1 MVSSCSNNSKWWH
14 QPSLEMR
21 KQGKSSRQIAKDLF
35 GKSSMKSSV
44 NYFFNKWDAENKVT
58 KETSKVK
65 VLIWDIETLPC
76 ISAHWGQYNQNLSQV
91 MKIRETQMLSHAW
104 QWYGTDEIHSS
115 ILTKEEIL
123 NSDDERLVLEMW
135 KLFDNADVIIA
146 HNGKKFDV
154 KKANAAFLKYNMT
167 PPSPYK
173 VIDTL
178 QIARKMFNLQ
188 FKSLDYLCQYLNV
201 GIGKVKH
208 SGMDLWMRCLNGDAE
223 ALSEMEIYNRGDI
236 PTLLAVY
243 ERLRVWD
250 NNSVNMA
257 TIANDRTLC
266 PTCTSP
272 SVVSTGNFVYT
283 SSKGYDVYKCECGAL
298 SKMVGKGLSL
308 I

>member
-1 MVSSCSNNSKWWH
+1 MQDKWWH
-14 QPSLEMR
+14 KTCIEMK

-35 GKSSMKSSV
+35 GSASKKSTV
-44 NYFFNKWDAENKVT
+44 NDYL
-58 KETSKVK
+58 SKVFNSVKDAQK
-65 VLIWDIETLPC
+65 VKTLIWDIETLPC
-76 ISAHWGQYNQNLSQV
+76 ISAHWGQYDQNLSQV

-104 QWYGTDEIHSS
+104 QWYGEDKVHSS
-115 ILTKEEIL
+115 VLTKEEVL
-123 NSDDERLVLEMW
+123 NCDDERLVLEMW
-135 KLFDNADVIIA
+135 QLFDKADVIIA
-146 HNGKKFDV
+146 HNGKKFDI
-154 KKANAAFLKYNMT
+154 KKANAAFLKYNMK

-188 FKSLDYLCQYLNV
+188 FKSLSYLCDYLNV
-201 GIGKVKH
+201 GINKVQH
-208 SGMDLWMRCLNGDAE
+208 SGMDLWMRCLKGEEQALAE
-223 ALSEMEIYNRGDI
+223 IKHYNEGDI

-243 ERLRVWD
+243 ERLRIWD

-257 TIANDRTLC
+257 TIANDRSLC

-272 SVVSTGNFVYT
+272 SVINTGNFVYT